1 MQYRPVRINTHY
13 NAQKLRRGCP
23 LKLVADLIGAL
34 KERDYSL
41 IHDELTVFAPEGVP
55 RSALTSYC
63 FATNDE
69 SFTALDPVCPL
80 SDLGDQGLNSLGPL
94 IIKTQPPARKKARIG
109 IPQLK
114 QEQAVTYALGIGVM
128 HPVEQ
133 LSTMKQMQ
141 NIYRSNYNSSS
152 KAVVG

>member
-34 KERDYSL
+34 KERDYSP
-41 IHDELTVFAPEGVP
+41 IHDELTVFAFP
-55 RSALTSYC
+55 RSALASYC

-80 SDLGDQGLNSLGPL
+80 SDLGDQGLNSLEPL
-94 IIKTQPPARKKARIG
+94 IIKTQPPARKKARIC

-114 QEQAVTYALGIGVM
+114 QEQAVKYALGIGVM
-128 HPVEQ
+128 YPVEQ

-152 KAVVG
+152 KAVDG